1 AFARYFLPHYYSEQ
15 GKLGDFMSS
24 KLELKHPSGQLQ
36 SVILESVE
44 QVDDHI
50 YQLTYVLAVKDRE
63 TRTQTRLTLT
73 VKEVSM
79 TPYGY
84 QIIKIPKQ
92 TNYPK

>member
-1 AFARYFLPHYYSEQ
+1 MDQA
-15 GKLGDFMSS
+15 
-24 KLELKHPSGQLQ
+24 
-36 SVILESVE
+36 
-44 QVDDHI
+44 DDQI
-50 YQLTYVLAVKDRE
+50 YQLTYVLAIKDGE